1 MKPDLR
7 RLLLTHKRTLV
18 KSTLPIIAD
27 YSDAKPGMS
36 THGFICN
43 IKAYGCFV
51 RFYNDVVG
59 LAHVSELG

>member
-1 MKPDLR
+1 MKPDSH
-7 RLLLTHKRTLV
+7 RLLFTHKKTLV

-36 THGFICN
+36 THGFISN
-43 IKAYGCFV
+43 IKDYGCFV
-51 RFYNDVVG
+51 TFYNDVVG